1 MGGETMTLAI
11 SIAFAVCG
19 VVIIGIALRVIF
31 KSLSPSSIG
40 EYKKCKGGWWEAELN
55 HCAIGLVMVPQQPV
69 NTYSNLAYVAGGSLL
84 IFLLNTL
91 PAYIISLALLYLC
104 VGSSLYHATS
114 TRWAGSLDVS
124 GIYAVFSA
132 LTVYAASTHTHFNDS
147 VVAFAMFV
155 VAILSAFF
163 LRYRY
168 RGSMAIKVGIFLG
181 ITYAFLI
188 WNILKTNKS
197 LMNGYLISSLIL
209 FVLAFIVWT
218 MDKKRMFPLNR
229 WGHGFWHIFTAA
241 AISILFYGIYLTQ

>member
-1 MGGETMTLAI
+1 MTLAI
-11 SIAFAVCG
+11 AIAFSVCG
-19 VVIIGIALRVIF
+19 VIIIGISMHVIF

-55 HCAIGLVMVPQQPV
+55 HCAVGLLMVPQQPV

-114 TRWAGSLDVS
+114 TRWGGSLDVS

-147 VVAFAMFV
+147 IVAFAMFV
-155 VAILSAFF
+155 VAFLAGYF
-163 LRYRY
+163 LRYRF
-168 RGSMAIKVGIFLG
+168 RGSMAIKVGIFLV
-181 ITYAFLI
+181 ITYAILI
-188 WNILKTNKS
+188 WNILKAN
-197 LMNGYLISSLIL
+197 LPLANGYLITSLAL
-209 FVLAFIVWT
+209 FVVAFLVWT
-218 MDKKRMFPLNR
+218 MDKKRFFPLHR

-241 AISILFYGIYLTQ
+241 AITILFYGIYATQ